1 MPLQKT
7 TKAPFELEGACLWSE
22 KVSRVRVSPADPD
35 TGIVLRRIDGG
46 RQVIFPVSVENAEV
60 ESHCVVLSSN
70 GSKLM
75 FVEHLLAALW
85 GMGID
90 NAHVEVKGAELPFLD
105 GSALPYV
112 KEIRRVGTLTQIRNR
127 RSFRPHHSLCM
138 LNKGRCMYLAPA
150 SDFSISYIFWHN
162 SLRIC
167 RFPSIEH
174 EFATRIAPA
183 RTFAA
188 GPYPSFP
195 YPFRIRHS
203 GKLSFPY
210 PARFADEMLR
220 HKVLDIIGDFALLGV
235 RVKAHVWA
243 YGTGHSDTHKAIKL
257 SLKEEKRWKTSV

>member
-1 MPLQKT
+1 
-7 TKAPFELEGACLWSE
+7 
-22 KVSRVRVSPADPD
+22 
-35 TGIVLRRIDGG
+35 VLRRIDESKP
-46 RQVIFPVSVENAEV
+46 VIFPVSVDNAEV
-60 ESHCVVLSSN
+60 ESHRVLLSSN
-70 GSKLM
+70 GTKLG

-90 NAHVEVKGAELPFLD
+90 NAHVDVKGAELPFLD

-112 KEIRRVGTLTQIRNR
+112 KEINRVGMLTQVRNR
-127 RSFRPHHSLCM
+127 RSFMPRHSLWM

-150 SDFSISYIFWHN
+150 SDFSISYIFCHN

-167 RFPSIEH
+167 RFPRIEH
-174 EFATRIAPA
+174 NFAAQIAPA

-188 GPYPSFP
+188 AGYPSFP
-195 YPFRIRHS
+195 YPFKIRHN
-203 GKLSFPY
+203 GRLSFPY

-220 HKVLDIIGDFALLGV
+220 HKALDLVGDFALLGV

-257 SLKEEKRWKTSV
+257 LLKEENRWKTSA

>member
-1 MPLQKT
+1 MWGK
-7 TKAPFELEGACLWSE
+7 G
-22 KVSRVRVSPADPD
+22 VSRVRVSPADPD
-35 TGIVLRRIDGG
+35 TGIVLRRIDESKP
-46 RQVIFPVSVENAEV
+46 VIFPVSVENAEV
-60 ESHCVVLSSN
+60 ESHRVVLHSN
-70 GSKLM
+70 GSKLT

-90 NAHVEVKGAELPFLD
+90 NAHVEMKGAELPFLD

-112 KEIRRVGTLTQIRNR
+112 EEIQRVGTLTQVRNR
-127 RSFRPHHSLCM
+127 RSFEPHHSLWI
-138 LNKGRCMYLAPA
+138 LDKGRYMYLAPA
-150 SDFSISYIFWHN
+150 SGFSISYIFWHN

-167 RFPSIEH
+167 RFHSIEQ
-174 EFATRIAPA
+174 EFATQIAPA

-195 YPFRIRHS
+195 YPFKIRHS

-220 HKVLDIIGDFALLGV
+220 HKALDIIGDFALLGV
-235 RVKAHVWA
+235 RVNANVWA

-257 SLKEEKRWKTSV
+257 LLKEERRWKTSI